1 MYRKTWLCCQHNSN
15 LHSERR
21 ISCRYM
27 FRNWHAFYSK
37 LATPKLQQWWW
48 NEKKN
53 TWQKN
58 IRIYSFIF
66 AKLHTNGLY
75 LHLLLT
81 TIYFN
86 FSSTGSFKDLYPPA
100 EFMNHVIAINEK
112 GKVRVRSAIMIYI
125 YRDLCKFFV
134 KKYDHLFYE
143 RKREKERGVEYK
155 PFEHARRFSLS
166 KYFLR

>member
-1 MYRKTWLCCQHNSN
+1 
-15 LHSERR
+15 
-21 ISCRYM
+21 M

-143 RKREKERGVEYK
+143 RKREKEREGEKGELSTNHLNMHGVFHSQNIFCDK
-155 PFEHARRFSLS
+155 INNSALG
-166 KYFLR
+166 LN